1 MVRALIF
8 DFDGL
13 IVDTE
18 SPEFK
23 AWQAV
28 FDECGGM
35 LSLEDWAG
43 SVGRSELCLDPY
55 AELERQTG
63 RSVVREEVRARKREL
78 FQLFFSDRGM
88 LPGVR
93 EYLDDA
99 RELGLAIGLASSA
112 SRDWIEGHLERLEI
126 GHYFAAVRAE
136 EDVERAKPDPELF
149 LATLAALGVSPEEGI
164 ALEDSPNGLL
174 AAKRAGL
181 FCLAVPNSI
190 TRQLDLEEADLR
202 VDSLADLPLEQL
214 LARAGEREVA

>member
-1 MVRALIF
+1 MIRALIF

-28 FDECGGM
+28 FDEYGGS

-43 SVGRSELCLDPY
+43 SIGSREPCLDPY
-55 AELERQTG
+55 AELKRQTG

-78 FQLFFSDRGM
+78 FQLFFTDRGM

-93 EYLDDA
+93 EYLEGA
-99 RELGLAIGLASSA
+99 QRMGLAIGLASSA
-112 SRDWIEGHLERLEI
+112 SRDWIEGHLERLKI
-126 GHYFAAVRAE
+126 GSYFAAVRTE

-149 LATLAALGVSPEEGI
+149 LAAMAALGVSSEEAI

-174 AAKRAGL
+174 AAKSAGM
-181 FCLAVPNSI
+181 FCLAVPNPI
-190 TRQLDLEEADLR
+190 TRQLELEGADLR

-214 LARAGEREVA
+214 LAIAGEREVA